1 MNFYV
6 TLTTDCNL
14 QCLYC
19 YGKSCEDFG
28 SDFND
33 LTVDYSL
40 PSSVSYDMEFLL
52 TFLKSELNP
61 TVIFYGGEPLVKQD
75 MLKEIMDALP
85 SGRFVLQTNGIL
97 LDQLDSPYV
106 NRFGSIFV
114 SLDGEEALTDHYRG
128 DGTYRKV
135 MNNLGTIQ
143 KNGYLGEI
151 VARMT
156 VGESTDIDT
165 QVLEL
170 VRNPLISAVHWQLD
184 ALFWQN
190 DYPKRQFTEWVQE
203 NYNPRIRGLIGKWV
217 EHMRNEGEVWT
228 LYPFNGIF
236 HSLLT
241 KQSSKLRCG
250 AGWRVFNVQ
259 TDGHITPCPVMA
271 GMKDFYV
278 GSIMTDTS
286 RNLKTVSVGEPCASC
301 DILSLCGGRCL
312 YANVTKLWGPAGFE
326 EVCQTVRNLITGI
339 TAVMPEIKK
348 LIEDRTIGLK
358 DFKSPDYNGCEVI
371 P

>member
-1 MNFYV
+1 
-6 TLTTDCNL
+6 
-14 QCLYC
+14 LYC

-40 PSSVSYDMEFLL
+40 PSYVAYDTHFLPA
-52 TFLKSELNP
+52 FLKSELNSA
-61 TVIFYGGEPLVKQD
+61 VIFYGGEPLLKQD
-75 MLKEIMDALP
+75 KLKEIMDALP
-85 SGRFVLQTNGIL
+85 NGKFVLQTNGIL
-97 LDQLDSPYV
+97 LDQLDSAYV
-106 NRFGSIFV
+106 NRFESIFV
-114 SLDGEEALTDHYRG
+114 SLDGDEALTDHYRG

-135 MNNLGTIQ
+135 MSNLESVR

-156 VGESTDIDT
+156 VGEATEIDR

-190 DYPKRQFTEWVQE
+190 DYPKRRFADWVQE
-203 NYNPRIRGLIGKWV
+203 HYNPRIRKLIERWV
-217 EHMRNEGEVWT
+217 EHMRTEGEVWT
-228 LYPFNGIF
+228 LYPFNGICQ
-236 HSLLT
+236 SLLT
-241 KQSSKLRCG
+241 NQSSKLRCG
-250 AGWRVFNVQ
+250 AGWKVFNIQ

-278 GSIMTDTS
+278 GSIMTDTP
-286 RNLKTVSVGEPCASC
+286 RTLRTMSVGEPCASC

-312 YANVTKLWGPAGFE
+312 YANVTKLWGLTGFE
-326 EVCQTVRNLITGI
+326 EVCQTVRSLINGI
-339 TAVMPEIKK
+339 TEVMPEIKK
-348 LIEDRTIGLK
+348 LISDETISLNDLK
-358 DFKSPDYNGCEVI
+358 TPDYNGCEVI